1 MTTTEPLP
9 YQQPCQNFWSLQ
21 LHWLVY
27 TTADCDKHQFGFKS
41 HHSTGRCTHMFK
53 QTVDY
58 YTSRESHVFTCFVD
72 FSQAF
77 DSVNYWKLFNK
88 LLDDKIDVRIVSI
101 LMHWYIKQEACV
113 H

>member
-1 MTTTEPLP
+1 MI
-9 YQQPCQNFWSLQ
+9 NISLDSS
-21 LHWLVY
+21 LIIPLVY
-27 TTADCDKHQFGFKS
+27 VN
-41 HHSTGRCTHMFK
+41 MFK

-58 YTSRESHVFTCFVD
+58 YTSRGSHVFTCFVD